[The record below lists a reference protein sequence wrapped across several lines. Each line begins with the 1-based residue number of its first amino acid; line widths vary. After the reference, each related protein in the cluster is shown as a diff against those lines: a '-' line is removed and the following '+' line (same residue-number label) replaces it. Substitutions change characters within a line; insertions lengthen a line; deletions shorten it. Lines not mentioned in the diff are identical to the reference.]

1 MVIRVYQSQ
10 IRADKRPTVSSS
22 PSINTGATEFYS
34 SLADTISRTGTELG
48 EFYIKKK
55 EKELALQSEI
65 ELGSVNEELTDLYNS
80 YLDPQGEIFLTP
92 EKWVEGDES
101 FATKANELINNKY
114 NTIENKI
121 VADTVKSKFI
131 ENFITLE
138 KDLTKQSFART
149 DDLLQSNVNLRHETV
164 IKDMSNTNNLE
175 DMLKLVDNL
184 YLENE
189 DGTINTNSIIGLK
202 FASGYYK
209 EGETPLSMVNDSIN
223 QVVAN
228 RIVKVTSKMNPTQVS
243 NAFKTNNF
251 NDPIINNLI
260 NRLPETDKAKLLD
273 ETRDIAIKN
282 IDAFSSFQNNAD
294 SIFNDQIKIGINDMM
309 STADPNERV
318 DKKNKLLELAAGDKE
333 QISIIKSNFDPNYF
347 YSSFDSMDA
356 QEVIAGV
363 YSGRYSE
370 EDIYGTQ
377 DKPASGL
384 RDEFTKKS
392 WLKIQD
398 AYANTYLKSDK
409 GKNQIL
415 NRLKRLFMIDDDPTQ
430 TTDIERAFSTVAASA
445 FAQVDKLM
453 DDKSLS
459 EDEIIAK
466 ITKESQS
473 ARDSALYDV
482 FVEDLEKR
490 TKTIF
495 DQNKPKFTQNNI
507 TMDKIRP
514 NFMEQDF
521 DNAILMLDDE
531 VDSGLI
537 FALKR
542 IKDTLL
548 FQYNA
553 YGVIEYAKSMAQ

>member
-1 MVIRVYQSQ
+1 
-10 IRADKRPTVSSS
+10 
-22 PSINTGATEFYS
+22 
-34 SLADTISRTGTELG
+34 LG
-48 EFYIKKK
+48 EFFIKKK

-65 ELGSVNEELTDLYNS
+65 ELGSVSEELTNLYNS
-80 YLDPQGEIFLTP
+80 YLDPQSDIYLSP
-92 EKWVEGDES
+92 EKWVEGNES
-101 FATKANELINNKY
+101 FETKANELINNKY

-209 EGETPLSMVNDSIN
+209 EGETPLSMVNDSVN

-260 NRLPETDKAKLLD
+260 NRLPETDKAKLLA

-294 SIFNDQIKIGINDMM
+294 SIFNDQIKIDINDMM

>member
-34 SLADTISRTGTELG
+34 SLADTISRTGNELG
-48 EFYIKKK
+48 EFFIKKK

-65 ELGSVNEELTDLYNS
+65 ELGSVSEELTNLYNS
-80 YLDPQGEIFLTP
+80 YLDPQSEIFLTP
-92 EKWVEGDES
+92 EKWVEGNES
-101 FATKANELINNKY
+101 FETKANELINNKY

-209 EGETPLSMVNDSIN
+209 EGETPLSMVNDSVN

-260 NRLPETDKAKLLD
+260 NRLPETDKAKLLA

-294 SIFNDQIKIGINDMM
+294 SIFNDQIKIDINDMM
-309 STADPNERV
+309 STADFNERV

-347 YSSFDSMDA
+347 YSSFDSMDV
-356 QEVIAGV
+356 ESVIAGV

-370 EDIYGTQ
+370 DDIYGTQ
-377 DKPASGL
+377 EKPASGL

-415 NRLKRLFMIDDDPTQ
+415 NRLKRLFLIDEDPTQ
-430 TTDIERAFSTVAASA
+430 TDDIENAMGSVAKAAFV
-445 FAQVDKLM
+445 QVDKLM

-459 EDEIIAK
+459 EDDIIAK
-466 ITKESQS
+466 ITKESKS
-473 ARDSALYDV
+473 ARDGALYDL
-482 FVEDLEKR
+482 FVKELEL
-490 TKTIF
+490 KTG
-495 DQNKPKFTQNNI
+495 NI
-507 TMDKIRP
+507 LKDHRSKLTLNGITITKIRP
-514 NFMEQDF
+514 QFMEQDF
-521 DNAILMLDDE
+521 DNVIKMLEDK
-531 VDSGLI
+531 GLKTL
-537 FALKR
+537 FR
-542 IKDTLL
+542 NYRDTLL
-548 FQYNA
+548 FKYSA
-553 YGVIEYAKSMAQ
+553 YGVFEYANTIGQ